1 MKDSRFL
8 DEMKIRGFEPLS
20 GHKSL
25 FGKRMHE
32 ICGA

>member
-20 GHKSL
+20 GLKSL
-25 FGKRMHE
+25 FGKKNT
-32 ICGA
+32 

>member
-25 FGKRMHE
+25 FGKKNT
-32 ICGA
+32 